1 MYRHI
6 TVDGQYQHI
15 YPANIQ
21 KSIRIDKQTFD
32 IINSMPGRS
41 FSEKL
46 MYITLAYDILSKK

>member
-1 MYRHI
+1 MFRRI
-6 TVDGQYQHI
+6 VVDGQYRRI
-15 YPANIQ
+15 YSANIQ

-46 MYITLAYDILSKK
+46 MYLVLAYDVLSKK